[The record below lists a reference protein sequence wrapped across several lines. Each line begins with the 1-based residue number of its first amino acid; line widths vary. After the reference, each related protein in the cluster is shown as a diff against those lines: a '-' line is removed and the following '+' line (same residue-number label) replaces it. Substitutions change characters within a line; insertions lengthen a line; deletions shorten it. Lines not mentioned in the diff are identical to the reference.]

1 MLYTKSDISYTIHT
15 REKWFLKKNE
25 KNEKQIIKTTKTLR
39 VIKQILKKIFI
50 LRQRVITVLQ
60 SQT

>member
-39 VIKQILKKIFI
+39 VIK
-50 LRQRVITVLQ
+50 
-60 SQT
+60 